1 MPRTRDAG
9 PSALQPRYGRIGAA
23 LTAAAVTV
31 LAVLGAVGVL
41 PTGPQAA
48 YASSP
53 APDGPSDAASEG
65 LRAGLR
71 LSESGSL
78 PDRETGAPLAR
89 SESRPRPATV
99 ALPDGSG
106 QGRRIVFDV
115 SAQRVWLVDADDRV
129 ERTYLVSGSLTDNLD
144 PGSYDVYSKSR
155 YAVGVDD
162 SGVMQYMVRFAH
174 GDHAAIGFHDIP
186 ALNGRFVQTRAQ
198 LGTPRSHG
206 CVRQWRPDA
215 RALWRF
221 AGVGTPVVVLA

>member
-1 MPRTRDAG
+1 M
-9 PSALQPRYGRIGAA
+9 
-23 LTAAAVTV
+23 VTV

-48 YASSP
+48 YASGP
-53 APDGPSDAASEG
+53 ATGGASDAAGDG

-71 LSESGSL
+71 LRESGSL
-78 PDRETGAPLAR
+78 PDREAGAAPAR
-89 SESRPRPATV
+89 SENRARPTTE

-106 QGRRIVFDV
+106 QGRRIVFGV

-144 PGSYDVYSKSR
+144 PGSYEVYSKSR

-162 SGVMQYMVRFAH
+162 SGAMQYMVRFAH

-186 ALNGRFVQTRAQ
+186 ELNGRFVQTRAQ

-221 AGVGTPVVVLA
+221 ADVGTPVVVLA